1 MKRVILGLMF
11 TCSAG
16 AVTAEIDCQ
25 AVVAATLDELALGA
39 TSEWTAMHADLARSA
54 AGSACLKA
62 ASGRYGEDL
71 IVESVGATSDTH
83 RSATTDGKTA
93 ESQSDS
99 EGEDTGGIRFK
110 PMTGSPTQKPYER
123 ARAVEN

>member
-11 TCSAG
+11 TCSAS
-16 AVTAEIDCQ
+16 AVTAEVDCQ

-39 TSEWTAMHADLARSA
+39 TSEWTATHADLAKSA

-71 IVESVGATSDTH
+71 IVESVGISSDTQLTA
-83 RSATTDGKTA
+83 SPDGKTA
-93 ESQSDS
+93 ESKSDS
-99 EGEDTGGIRFK
+99 EGDEGGGLRFK

-123 ARAVEN
+123 ARSVDN

>member
-25 AVVAATLDELALGA
+25 AVVAATLEELALGA
-39 TSEWTAMHADLARSA
+39 ASEWTTTHTDVAKSA

-62 ASGRYGEDL
+62 ASGRYGDDL
-71 IVESVGATSDTH
+71 IVESVAISSNTERTATTSDTTE
-83 RSATTDGKTA
+83 SKGDPEAA
-93 ESQSDS
+93 E
-99 EGEDTGGIRFK
+99 TGGIRFK

-123 ARAVEN
+123 ARSVDN